1 LTLRVSDEHA
11 IVGERRG
18 ETDPSLGLLKTGDS
32 ADRKQRAAISSR
44 NIYKQL
50 VVGVLSLDGLGA
62 VCAVSAR
69 YPGRWL
75 TNGPRKSRVET
86 LAIAFGVA
94 SPVDLAAIASRVLW
108 GSNIGLWV

>member
-1 LTLRVSDEHA
+1 M
-11 IVGERRG
+11 
-18 ETDPSLGLLKTGDS
+18 
-32 ADRKQRAAISSR
+32 
-44 NIYKQL
+44 
-50 VVGVLSLDGLGA
+50 LSLDGLGA

-94 SPVDLAAIASRVLW
+94 SPVDLTAIASRVHARFQMQSTDWQLPLFTKPLVRRLKIDPEATK
-108 GSNIGLWV
+108 SLQAA